1 MYSLG
6 LRNQQ
11 EQAKRSQEAIERRHA
26 KPADGARRDHHLL
39 QVYGKTHAEMMSSGQ
54 QRRED
59 LIEAATFA
67 PETSSSLRQQVDPP
81 GRVHYH
87 TFRDRSPSREVGPQT
102 VSSLR
107 YVPRAVYG
115 GGGALDRARTA
126 KLENRREPVNALEPR
141 LGTASLHDIAT
152 SRGRVRQ
159 QTYEAPG
166 YFLRARERSLE
177 LGPPLRFEAKNEMER
192 VNSHLESLTIADAG
206 QWAGTLEVN
215 EPVWRTVDQRK
226 WKGLRLRLNTAPA
239 TNTTHTVDGT
249 SDAESS
255 RFERRA

>member
-1 MYSLG
+1 
-6 LRNQQ
+6 
-11 EQAKRSQEAIERRHA
+11 
-26 KPADGARRDHHLL
+26 
-39 QVYGKTHAEMMSSGQ
+39 
-54 QRRED
+54 
-59 LIEAATFA
+59 
-67 PETSSSLRQQVDPP
+67 VDPP

-239 TNTTHTVDGT
+239 TNTTHTVDG
-249 SDAESS
+249 
-255 RFERRA
+255 RRASAPLNIKEPFVKFNPDFFARDEPSTSTLRNSASWASTMKPLKVTPNTSPMSKSCHASLRGVHSKKLIASVSAGTFALTLD